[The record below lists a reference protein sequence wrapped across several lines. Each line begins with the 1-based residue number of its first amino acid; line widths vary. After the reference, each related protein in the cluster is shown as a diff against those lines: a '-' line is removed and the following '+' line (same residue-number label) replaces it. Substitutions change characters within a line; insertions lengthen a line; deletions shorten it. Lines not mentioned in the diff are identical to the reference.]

1 MTFTRC
7 RRIGCWYCLAVLNR
21 MIQVHCS
28 RCFLLGTFQI
38 IFKSLPSVSCVLEP
52 DLNRSIDEISKV
64 AYEDFAYKETCK
76 ITRSQQPGCDM
87 SDGLASG
94 YNKIILVVLLGDN
107 NRNKNC
113 LSLVT

>member
-1 MTFTRC
+1 
-7 RRIGCWYCLAVLNR
+7 
-21 MIQVHCS
+21 MIHVHCS
-28 RCFLLGTFQI
+28 RCFLVGTFQI
-38 IFKSLPSVSCVLEP
+38 ICKSLPSVSCILEP
-52 DLNRSIDEISKV
+52 DLNRSKYEISKV
-64 AYEDFAYKETCK
+64 TYDDFAFKETWE
-76 ITRSQQPGCDM
+76 ITPSQLPGCDM